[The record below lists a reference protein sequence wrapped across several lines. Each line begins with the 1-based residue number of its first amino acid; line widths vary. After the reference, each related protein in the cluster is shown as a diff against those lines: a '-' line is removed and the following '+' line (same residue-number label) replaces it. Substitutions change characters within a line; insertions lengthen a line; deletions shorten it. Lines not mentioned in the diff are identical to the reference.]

1 MQNCLDKAIED
12 FPACE
17 QVTELNEFVELTTLS
32 VRPGRI
38 TNRCPSSLSVDPLP
52 SMTIKIAGTRT
63 DKWGMINDSPGLH
76 VTGITSNSGTWG
88 VVF

>member
-52 SMTIKIAGTRT
+52 SMTIKIAGT

-76 VTGITSNSGTWG
+76 VAGITSNSGTGG